1 MKKLLS
7 SLFILFLLLPRASSA
22 QNYPSFGNE
31 TKVFIAGYA
40 SDAMEPFLSP
50 DGNTLFFN
58 SLNDGIQTRVYYA
71 TRVDDSTFT
80 FVGEDGGVNEP
91 NNPQL
96 NGVASLDTTGNFVW
110 VSVRDWPNTMEN
122 LHRGDY
128 ANDSCATI
136 NRVHGNFYVYALGWI
151 IMDAMITYDG
161 SELYYCNAFF
171 DTCIIPCSARL
182 GIAARVNDSTFNKIV
197 TSDSILQIVNDTNY
211 AVYAPHLS
219 SNGLELY
226 FTRFL
231 IGGLTTEICVSVRN
245 TTSDVFS
252 VPLILIS
259 EFPNVPEA
267 AALNTNGDLMYY
279 HKKFNGT
286 YAIFLQHRIVT
297 SITEETSEEPLMLFP
312 NPTRD
317 EITIVQPIFPGAVV
331 RIFNLTGELVLEC
344 PAKSKIDVSFLTDGL
359 YVIQFIHEGEIS
371 QSTFS
376 ICK

>member
-1 MKKLLS
+1 M
-7 SLFILFLLLPRASSA
+7 PRACSA
-22 QNYPSFGNE
+22 QNYPSFVNE
-31 TKVFIAGYA
+31 TKVFIGGYA

-80 FVGEDGGVNEP
+80 FVGEVGGVNEP

-197 TSDSILQIVNDTNY
+197 TSDSILPNLNDTNY

-231 IGGLTTEICVSVRN
+231 IGGLNTEVCVSVRN
-245 TTSDVFS
+245 TTADVFS
-252 VPLILIS
+252 VPLVLIN

-267 AALNTNGDLMYY
+267 PALNTNADLMYY

-286 YAIFLQHRIVT
+286 YAIFLQHRIVP
-297 SITEETSEEPLMLFP
+297 SITEETSEEPLTFFP
-312 NPTRD
+312 NPASD
-317 EITIVQPIFPGAVV
+317 EIQLSGTISPETIIQIYDA
-331 RIFNLTGELVLEC
+331 TGSLVSTTRGNSHISIAHLSEGMYWMQ
-344 PAKSKIDVSFLTDGL
+344 VSE
-359 YVIQFIHEGEIS
+359 EGKRRR
-371 QSTFS
+371 TAFA
-376 ICK
+376 ICR